1 MVKVVIFTKKSS
13 NFAVPKYSYLVI
25 EMKVFKIFAAVV
37 AVIAMVACTENKK
50 QSVMTNREPANI
62 MVVVDLQ
69 KDFIDGNLPA
79 TDGTRVVE
87 PVKCVLTKLDKVY
100 FTLDWHPWN
109 HCSFK
114 ANGGIWPQH
123 CVRYTVGAALPDGI
137 LDNLDINNVRFL
149 PKGQAQDKEEYGQ
162 FENTKA
168 NDQDL
173 FVKGD
178 KVVVCGIAAEYC
190 VLETLKN
197 LVRLSKEVGF
207 ELSVYLEG
215 VASIETVDPLVT
227 YMNENNI
234 RIYK

>member
-1 MVKVVIFTKKSS
+1 
-13 NFAVPKYSYLVI
+13 
-25 EMKVFKIFAAVV
+25 MKVFKFFAAAV
-37 AVIAMVACTENKK
+37 AVIAMVACTGNKK
-50 QSVMTNREPANI
+50 ETDMTNREPANI

-79 TDGTRVVE
+79 TDGTSVVE
-87 PVKCVLTKLDKVY
+87 PVKNVLTKFDKVY

-137 LDNLDINNVRFL
+137 LDNLDIDNVRFL

-162 FENTKA
+162 FENTKGDDQDLFVD
-168 NDQDL
+168 DQDL

-197 LVRLSKEVGF
+197 LVRLSQEVGF

-234 RIYK
+234 KIYK

>member
-1 MVKVVIFTKKSS
+1 
-13 NFAVPKYSYLVI
+13 
-25 EMKVFKIFAAVV
+25 MKVFKILAATFAF
-37 AVIAMVACTENKK
+37 IAMAACTGNKK
-50 QSVMTNREPANI
+50 QNVMANREPAAI

-87 PVKCVLTKLDKVY
+87 PIKNKLPQFDKVY

-114 ANGGIWPQH
+114 DNGGIWPQH

-149 PKGQAQDKEEYGQ
+149 PKGQDQDKEEYGQ
-162 FENTKA
+162 FEQTEGN
-168 NDQDL
+168 NQDL

-178 KVVVCGIAAEYC
+178 LVVVCGIAAEYC

-197 LVRLSKEVGF
+197 LVRLSEEVGF
-207 ELSVYLEG
+207 KVAVYLEG
-215 VASIETVDPLVT
+215 VASIESNKPLLD
-227 YMNENNI
+227 YMRENNLDLY
-234 RIYK
+234 R

>member
-1 MVKVVIFTKKSS
+1 MQSIRLL
-13 NFAVPKYSYLVI
+13 LVF
-25 EMKVFKIFAAVV
+25 EMKVIKFFAAAV
-37 AVIAMVACTENKK
+37 AVMAMVACTGNKK
-50 QSVMTNREPANI
+50 ETAMTNREPANI

-87 PVKCVLTKLDKVY
+87 PVKSVLPKFDKVY

-114 ANGGIWPQH
+114 ENGGIWPQH

-234 RIYK
+234 KIYK

>member
-1 MVKVVIFTKKSS
+1 MKSVKTI
-13 NFAVPKYSYLVI
+13 
-25 EMKVFKIFAAVV
+25 AAVLAV
-37 AVIAMVACTENKK
+37 AAMVSCTGTKNQSEN
-50 QSVMTNREPANI
+50 VMKRTEPANI

-87 PVKCVLTKLDKVY
+87 PIKSVLTDFDRVY

-137 LDNLDINNVRFL
+137 LDSLNIDNVRFL

-162 FENTKA
+162 FENTKGD
-168 NDQDL
+168 DQDL

-197 LVRLSKEVGF
+197 LVRLSQEVGF
-207 ELSVYLEG
+207 AALP
-215 VASIETVDPLVT
+215 ASIVQRANVPAHPPSAKR
-227 YMNENNI
+227 YH
-234 RIYK
+234 R

>member
-1 MVKVVIFTKKSS
+1 
-13 NFAVPKYSYLVI
+13 
-25 EMKVFKIFAAVV
+25 MKALKIFAAAAMVM
-37 AVIAMVACTENKK
+37 AMVACTENKT
-50 QSVMTNREPANI
+50 QTVMTDREPANI

-87 PVKCVLTKLDKVY
+87 PIKSKLTAFDRVY

-137 LDNLDINNVRFL
+137 LDNLNIDNVRFL

-168 NDQDL
+168 DDQDL

-215 VASIETVDPLVT
+215 VASIESNEPLVT

-234 RIYK
+234 KIYK

>member
-1 MVKVVIFTKKSS
+1 MQ
-13 NFAVPKYSYLVI
+13 YLCIHKHVI
-25 EMKVFKIFAAVV
+25 EMKVIKIFASVV
-37 AVIAMVACTENKK
+37 AIFAMVACTGNKTQK
-50 QSVMTNREPANI
+50 VMTDREPANI

-79 TDGTRVVE
+79 TDGIRVVE
-87 PVKCVLTKLDKVY
+87 PIKNVLTKFDKVY

-114 ANGGIWPQH
+114 DNGGIWPQH

-137 LDNLDINNVRFL
+137 LDNLNIENVEFL

-168 NDQDL
+168 DDQNL

-197 LVRLSKEVGF
+197 LVRLSQEVGF
-207 ELSVYLEG
+207 ELSVYLDG
-215 VASIETVDPLVT
+215 VASIESNEPLVT

-234 RIYK
+234 KIYK

>member
-1 MVKVVIFTKKSS
+1 M
-13 NFAVPKYSYLVI
+13 
-25 EMKVFKIFAAVV
+25 
-37 AVIAMVACTENKK
+37 
-50 QSVMTNREPANI
+50 NI
-62 MVVVDLQ
+62 LLAVDLQ
-69 KDFIDGNLPA
+69 KDFIDGTLTVPGAAGVLPA
-79 TDGTRVVE
+79 INA
-87 PVKCVLTKLDKVY
+87 VKNQFDRVY
-100 FTLDWHPWN
+100 FTLDWHPVN

-137 LDNLDINNVRFL
+137 LDNLNIDNVRFL

-162 FENTKA
+162 FENTKG

-215 VASIETVDPLVT
+215 VASIESNEPLVT

-234 RIYK
+234 KIYK

>member
-1 MVKVVIFTKKSS
+1 MLF
-13 NFAVPKYSYLVI
+13 VI
-25 EMKVFKIFAAVV
+25 EMKVFKIFAAAAMVM
-37 AVIAMVACTENKK
+37 AMVACTGNKTQK
-50 QSVMTNREPANI
+50 AMTDREPANI

-87 PVKCVLTKLDKVY
+87 PIKSVLAKFDRVY

-137 LDNLDINNVRFL
+137 LDNLNIDNVEFL

-168 NDQDL
+168 DNQDL

-197 LVRLSKEVGF
+197 LVRLSQEVGF

-215 VASIETVDPLVT
+215 VASIESNEPLVT

-234 RIYK
+234 KIYK

>member
-1 MVKVVIFTKKSS
+1 
-13 NFAVPKYSYLVI
+13 
-25 EMKVFKIFAAVV
+25 
-37 AVIAMVACTENKK
+37 
-50 QSVMTNREPANI
+50 MTNREPANI

-87 PVKCVLTKLDKVY
+87 PVKSVLTKFDKVY

-114 ANGGIWPQH
+114 ENGGIWPQH

-162 FENTKA
+162 FENTKG

-234 RIYK
+234 KIYK

>member
-1 MVKVVIFTKKSS
+1 M
-13 NFAVPKYSYLVI
+13 A
-25 EMKVFKIFAAVV
+25 
-37 AVIAMVACTENKK
+37 
-50 QSVMTNREPANI
+50 NREPAAI

-87 PVKCVLTKLDKVY
+87 PIKNKLPQFDKVY

-114 ANGGIWPQH
+114 DNGGIWPQH

-137 LDNLDINNVRFL
+137 LDNLDIDNVRFL
-149 PKGQAQDKEEYGQ
+149 PKGQEQDKEEYGQ
-162 FENTKA
+162 FEQTVGN
-168 NDQDL
+168 NQDL

-178 KVVVCGIAAEYC
+178 LVVVCGIAAEYC

-197 LVRLSKEVGF
+197 LVRLSEEVGF
-207 ELSVYLEG
+207 KVAVYLEG
-215 VASIETVDPLVT
+215 VASIESNKPLLD
-227 YMNENNI
+227 YMRENNLDLY
-234 RIYK
+234 R

>member
-1 MVKVVIFTKKSS
+1 
-13 NFAVPKYSYLVI
+13 
-25 EMKVFKIFAAVV
+25 MKVFRIFAAAI
-37 AVIAMVACTENKK
+37 AVMAMVACKGDKK
-50 QSVMTNREPANI
+50 QTVMTNREPANI

-87 PVKCVLTKLDKVY
+87 PIKNVLTKFDRVY

-137 LDNLDINNVRFL
+137 LDNLNIDNVEFL
-149 PKGQAQDKEEYGQ
+149 PKGMAQDKEEYGQ

-168 NDQDL
+168 DDQTL

-215 VASIETVDPLVT
+215 VASIESNEPLVA

-234 RIYK
+234 KIYK

>member
-1 MVKVVIFTKKSS
+1 
-13 NFAVPKYSYLVI
+13 
-25 EMKVFKIFAAVV
+25 
-37 AVIAMVACTENKK
+37 
-50 QSVMTNREPANI
+50 MTDREPANI

-87 PVKCVLTKLDKVY
+87 PIKSKLTAFDRVY

-137 LDNLDINNVRFL
+137 LDNLNIDNVRFL

-162 FENTKA
+162 FENTKG
-168 NDQDL
+168 NDQDHL
-173 FVKGD
+173 QAQGCGVGILASAHAAGMEELRQRPVYRQLLEQ
-178 KVVVCGIAAEYC
+178 KVFSACLLIRRSGGERRYT
-190 VLETLKN
+190 LE
-197 LVRLSKEVGF
+197 RLGS
-207 ELSVYLEG
+207 
-215 VASIETVDPLVT
+215 
-227 YMNENNI
+227 
-234 RIYK
+234 